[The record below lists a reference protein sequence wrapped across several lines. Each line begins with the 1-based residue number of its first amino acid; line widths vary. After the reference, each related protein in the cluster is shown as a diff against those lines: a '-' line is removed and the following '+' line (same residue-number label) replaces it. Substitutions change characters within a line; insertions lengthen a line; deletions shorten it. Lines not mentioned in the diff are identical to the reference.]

1 MRVNVTAFT
10 KRKQERALKELEKL
24 QPKKLPEPIT
34 CDKCE
39 PAGYMSLIETV
50 ERIHSYSEEKQKYE
64 LVDTS
69 RFSLFRCT
77 NCNNEVY
84 IT

>member
-1 MRVNVTAFT
+1 
-10 KRKQERALKELEKL
+10 
-24 QPKKLPEPIT
+24 
-34 CDKCE
+34 
-39 PAGYMSLIETV
+39 MSLIETV
-50 ERIHSYSEEKQKYE
+50 ERIHSYSEEKKKYE